1 MSESPDSFRTGHS
14 TVVATPTRLLRAT
27 GLVVSVFLFGTVGY
41 RWIEGAQWWE
51 AFYMTVITITTVGY
65 GDVFPLSRQGQL
77 LTVVLLISG
86 LGIFLF
92 LASEIGRSIME
103 GELRLFLGHVRRT

>member
-1 MSESPDSFRTGHS
+1 M
-14 TVVATPTRLLRAT
+14 
-27 GLVVSVFLFGTVGY
+27 
-41 RWIEGAQWWE
+41 
-51 AFYMTVITITTVGY
+51 Y

-103 GELRLFLGHVRRT
+103 GALRLFLGRVRRTRMIERMSGHEIVCGYGPWAGRWSANSSRMVAAWW